1 MIVLCRHG
9 ATDGNLAG
17 AFLSSGDP
25 PLNALGRTQSERLR
39 AALFAMKFGVAFASP
54 MRRCVETLAI
64 VAPDVPSSVRE
75 ELREI
80 GFGEWEGRTVE
91 WLEIHDPDGVARR
104 RSDPASFRPA
114 GGESFLDVARRLHPF
129 VEALRSRTAGDA
141 LVVAHRGTLGVLER
155 LLRGLPTGSREVTPL
170 ELGEYRLLTE

>member
-9 ATDGNLAG
+9 ATDGNAAG

-39 AALFAMKFGVAFASP
+39 AALLAMKFDVAFASP

-64 VAPDVPSSVRE
+64 VAPDVPSAVRE

-80 GFGEWEGRTVE
+80 AFGAWEGRTLE
-91 WLEIHDPDGVARR
+91 WLEVHDPEALARR
-104 RSDPASFRPA
+104 RADPASFRPA
-114 GGESFLDVARRLHPF
+114 GGESFRDVARRLRPF
-129 VEALRSRTAGDA
+129 VETLRSRAAGEA

-155 LLRGLPTGSREVTPL
+155 LLRGLSIESRAVTPL
-170 ELGEYRLLTE
+170 EPGEYRVLT